1 MTNCII
7 YSLQLHQLEMTVY
20 LFIFIYLFNG
30 DERQARA

>member
-1 MTNCII
+1 
-7 YSLQLHQLEMTVY
+7 MTVY